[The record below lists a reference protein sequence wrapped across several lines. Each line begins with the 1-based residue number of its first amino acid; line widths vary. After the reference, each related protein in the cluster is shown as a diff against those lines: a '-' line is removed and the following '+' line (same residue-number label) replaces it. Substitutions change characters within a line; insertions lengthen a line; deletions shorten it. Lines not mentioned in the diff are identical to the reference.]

1 MPLLQKKLGMCF
13 KQNGSFNIHE
23 FETFKVVRD
32 CNMDESNKCFR
43 YDKPT
48 RGKCEA
54 MSIRVVVEFILA
66 FYFGGEIKDDLFE
79 IFSKNIEEYLEV
91 EDGKYT
97 NMIISMTKG

>member
-1 MPLLQKKLGMCF
+1 
-13 KQNGSFNIHE
+13 
-23 FETFKVVRD
+23 
-32 CNMDESNKCFR
+32 MDDSNKSCR
-43 YDKPT
+43 YDNPT

-66 FYFGGEIKDDLFE
+66 CYFGGEIKDDLFE